1 MKQLN
6 HKQKLILDNNIYK
19 KKKDPT
25 TTLHF
30 FYMRYKHGQNIYINV
45 YHTKYVTILYI
56 RNNKSSPLKPK
67 IMKLTY
73 IRKITFHINGT
84 TIHSTITIPLNKKL

>member
-1 MKQLN
+1 
-6 HKQKLILDNNIYK
+6 
-19 KKKDPT
+19 
-25 TTLHF
+25 
-30 FYMRYKHGQNIYINV
+30 V

-56 RNNKSSPLKPK
+56 KNNKSGPLKQK

-84 TIHSTITIPLNKKL
+84 TIQSTFTIPLNKNYNEFKALNDKKYI